1 MASNE
6 STKQAVIELIFKGA
20 AWWPSGRSTVTNGK
34 EKVHIRYCSPPTYK
48 FNINP
53 NTLRAHH
60 ELWICG
66 NQHLWYLIPMI
77 EIDRI
82 YKDPLGYPD
91 NRHPNIRVVSVYDNR
106 DEVMYAKGAKT
117 LDITSYRMRTLP

>member
-1 MASNE
+1 MANNKL
-6 STKQAVIELIFKGA
+6 TKQAVIEQIFKGA
-20 AWWPSGRSTVTNGK
+20 AWRQSGRSIVTDGK
-34 EKVHIRYCSPPTYK
+34 QEIHIRYCPPPTYK

-53 NTLRAHH
+53 NTLRADH

-66 NQHLWYLIPMI
+66 SQNLWYLIPMI

-82 YKDPLGYPD
+82 YNDPLGYQD
-91 NRHPNIRVVSVYDNR
+91 NHHPNIRVVSVYDNR

-117 LDITSYRMRTLP
+117 LDISLYRMGTLP